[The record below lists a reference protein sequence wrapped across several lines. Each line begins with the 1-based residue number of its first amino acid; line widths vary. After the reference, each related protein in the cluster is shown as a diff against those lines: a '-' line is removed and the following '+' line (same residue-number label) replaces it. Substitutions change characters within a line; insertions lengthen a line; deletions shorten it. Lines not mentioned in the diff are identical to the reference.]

1 MKKLDDCIYNKICQN
16 ECTTNCIRY
25 IQMNRLLELSN
36 LPKCFKKSFVIY
48 STDADRNEY
57 IKLND
62 IKNNIKSFVEEG
74 KNLYICSSTCGNGK
88 TTWATKL
95 MIKYFDMTWNGSYD
109 ITRGLYVHTPT
120 LLLDLKNFNNRPEY
134 INRIKDADLVIWDDL
149 AFSGKLTEYEHEQL
163 LMFID
168 TRINSGKS
176 NIYTSNQTNIEDLTR
191 FIGGRLASRVFN
203 GSQIITFHSNDFRA
217 NLGGN

>member
-1 MKKLDDCIYNKICQN
+1 MKKPDCLYNKVCQN
-16 ECTTNCIRY
+16 ECSNSCIRY

-36 LPKCFKKSFVIY
+36 LPKCFKTPTVIY
-48 STDADRNEY
+48 STESDRESY
-57 IKLND
+57 ITLTDIKND
-62 IKNNIKSFVEEG
+62 IKTFVNNG

-95 MIKYFDMTWNGSYD
+95 MLKYFDMTWNGSYD
-109 ITRGLYVHTPT
+109 VTRGLYVHVPT
-120 LLLDLKNFNNRPEY
+120 LLLDIKNFNNKPSY
-134 INRIKDADLVIWDDL
+134 VDRIKDADLVIWDDL

-163 LMFID
+163 LMLID
-168 TRINSGKS
+168 NRLTSGKS
-176 NIYTSNQTNIEDLTR
+176 NIYTSNQTNLADLTK

-203 GSQIITFHSNDFRA
+203 GSQIVTFYSDDFRA